1 MWAYEREI
9 PYVVQRDGFVKHI
22 VCLGNCQTGGQTFVH
37 ILIFIVKLSGS
48 LGLILS
54 DNLEQFSHKYCE
66 HCFLFAC
73 TVYKQGFY
81 LMVKGKK
88 RFLKFFIEYFKRIS
102 RCPGVNSS
110 STVITKWFTNR
121 LAGVCHFISQKNIKT
136 CLAKPDQ
143 ASFYMWVLVR
153 WFTKTFNKELVFDIA
168 SLYYK
173 KILYFTLNVPDHMFR
188 SPPMY
193 WLKFILWSM
202 YRVEPLH
209 NGHLG
214 YRRKWPL

>member
-1 MWAYEREI
+1 M
-9 PYVVQRDGFVKHI
+9 QRDGFVKHI
-22 VCLGNCQTGGQTFVH
+22 VCLGNCQPGGQPFVQ
-37 ILIFIVKLSGS
+37 ILIIIVKLSGS

-73 TVYKQGFY
+73 TVYKEGFY

-88 RFLKFFIEYFKRIS
+88 RFLKFFIEYFKHIS

-110 STVITKWFTNR
+110 NTVITKWFKNR

-136 CLAKPDQ
+136 CLAKPGQ

-153 WFTKTFNKELVFDIA
+153 LFTKIFTKEFVFDIA

-173 KILYFTLNVPDHMFR
+173 KIIYFTLNVPAHMFR
-188 SPPMY
+188 SLRCINLNYPVKY
-193 WLKFILWSM
+193 VYS
-202 YRVEPLH
+202 
-209 NGHLG
+209 
-214 YRRKWPL
+214 

>member
-1 MWAYEREI
+1 MADCSEMIKKSLAIDQEGALRTNIRTIGPEEIHSASRSKYMWAYEREI

-22 VCLGNCQTGGQTFVH
+22 VCLGNCQPGGQPFVH
-37 ILIFIVKLSGS
+37 ILIIIVKLSGS

-73 TVYKQGFY
+73 TVYKKGFY

-88 RFLKFFIEYFKRIS
+88 RFLKFFIEYFKHIS

-110 STVITKWFTNR
+110 NAVITKWFKNR

-136 CLAKPDQ
+136 CLAKPDE
-143 ASFYMWVLVR
+143 ASFYMLVLVR
-153 WFTKTFNKELVFDIA
+153 LFKEIFTQEFVFDIA
-168 SLYYK
+168 SLY
-173 KILYFTLNVPDHMFR
+173 
-188 SPPMY
+188 
-193 WLKFILWSM
+193 
-202 YRVEPLH
+202 
-209 NGHLG
+209 
-214 YRRKWPL
+214 